1 MKFLRKGKKMLRA
14 IVVLLLAGQAA
25 VVALAANP
33 TGSYSAGGVGDYTLT
48 IKKEVPDPGQT
59 ARSELP
65 SASSLVQMHVYDRG
79 SRLG

>member
-33 TGSYSAGGVGDYTLT
+33 TGSYSAGGGRRLHSYDQ
-48 IKKEVPDPGQT
+48 K
-59 ARSELP
+59 RSSG
-65 SASSLVQMHVYDRG
+65 SASGGVPLLYICGKNADR
-79 SRLG
+79 SF

>member
-33 TGSYSAGGVGDYTLT
+33 TGSYSAGGG
-48 IKKEVPDPGQT
+48 
-59 ARSELP
+59 
-65 SASSLVQMHVYDRG
+65 
-79 SRLG
+79 